1 MKAHTRAGEEPA
13 RPMKEE
19 KSFSSRITVRPM
31 VSMRVRTVSR
41 SWALALLPGVSA
53 VIDSPTE
60 AAMFG
65 MVRTT
70 RVPPG
75 SIDSR
80 RSTGTPAAMET
91 TRGRLATMASD
102 SRGRTSGMT

>member
-1 MKAHTRAGEEPA
+1 
-13 RPMKEE
+13 MKEE
-19 KSFSSRITVRPM
+19 KSFSSRMTVRPM
-31 VSMRVRTVSR
+31 LSMRVRTVSR
-41 SWALALLPGVSA
+41 SEALALLPGASA
-53 VIDSPTE
+53 VIDSPTA

-70 RVPPG
+70 RTPSG

-80 RSTGTPAAMET
+80 RSRVRPAAMET
-91 TRGRLATMASD
+91 TRGLLRPMASD

>member
-1 MKAHTRAGEEPA
+1 
-13 RPMKEE
+13 
-19 KSFSSRITVRPM
+19 
-31 VSMRVRTVSR
+31 MRVRTVSR
-41 SWALALLPGVSA
+41 SWALALLPGASA
-53 VIDSPTE
+53 VIDSPTA

-65 MVRTT
+65 MVRTA

-80 RSTGTPAAMET
+80 RSRVTPAAMET
-91 TRGRLATMASD
+91 TRGRLLAMASE